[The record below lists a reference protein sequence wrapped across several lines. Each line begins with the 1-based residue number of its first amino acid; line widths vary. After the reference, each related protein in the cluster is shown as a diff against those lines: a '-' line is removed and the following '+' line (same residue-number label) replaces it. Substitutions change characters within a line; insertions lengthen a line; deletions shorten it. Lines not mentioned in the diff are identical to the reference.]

1 MCINNRASTSWPIT
15 LEEPMMR
22 LNRRLMLAGLAA
34 LPAGC
39 ASPNPALY
47 TLDVLPGAVR
57 SGAPAVVEVR
67 SVAIARYL
75 ERSQIVR
82 SSEDYRLDVLSNE
95 WWGEPLD
102 AMLTRVLVQE
112 LAQRLPSSTVYGDNG
127 AVSVRPDA
135 TLAVNVQRMDQ
146 GRDGLVVLSGQIAV
160 TGGRREAARS
170 VRLTARPAGT
180 STSALVAAMST
191 ATAALAD
198 EAAAL
203 LVKAR
208 V

>member
-1 MCINNRASTSWPIT
+1 
-15 LEEPMMR
+15 MR
-22 LNRRLMLAGLAA
+22 LHRRLMLAGLAI

-39 ASPNPALY
+39 ASPNPTLY
-47 TLDVLPGAVR
+47 TLDVLPGTVR

-102 AMLTRVLVQE
+102 SMLTRVLVQE
-112 LAQRLPSSTVYGDNG
+112 LAQRLPSSTVFGDNG

-135 TLAVNVQRMDQ
+135 TLAINVQRMDQ
-146 GRDGLVVLSGQIAV
+146 GSDGLVVLSGQIAV
-160 TGGRREAARS
+160 TSGRREAARS
-170 VRLTARPAGT
+170 VRLTARPAGP